1 MVLQRLLQDLSHRL
15 PLRTVLII
23 PFALQIFAAVGLTGY
38 LSFRNG
44 QKAVDELAQQL
55 QAEISLRIEE
65 RLESYLSQAHL
76 INQTNVMGVRLNT
89 LDLTNL
95 DQLDRHFTQQIR
107 LFDAVSY
114 IYFANPQGAFS
125 GAEQVPGGTV
135 NIGQAGRTGPE
146 DDQFYT
152 YATDERGRP
161 TEQLSAVPNYN
172 ALTRPWYLDAIRA
185 RSPQWGEIYVWAAP
199 YHNLALPAAEAV
211 YNAQGELLG
220 VFAVDLSL
228 LDISTFLGKLEVG
241 KTGETF
247 IVDQQGQLIA
257 TSTSEPPF
265 SEDDTNPTRLY
276 ASESTNDLIQGTAS
290 YLLAELGG
298 FFRVQETRQERFT
311 LEGEPHLV
319 QVRPFEEAGG
329 LNWSI
334 IVVIPERDFME
345 RIHANTRNTLL
356 LCGLALVISTAIG
369 VVTARWVVL
378 PLRQLK
384 ESAQALSQGQWQHP
398 VPEHRQDEIG
408 DLARSFRRMA
418 TQLQE
423 YFKDLQAKNEQMQR
437 LDKLKDEFLANTSHE
452 LRTPLNGTIGIAE
465 SLLDGVAGPLNSA
478 QQNNLSL
485 IIQSCYRLNTLV
497 NDILDFSKLRHKQI
511 HLQPKPVGVREIVE
525 SVLNLCKTLVSRKNV
540 QLINAIS
547 PQLPWAYAD
556 ENRLQQILYNLVGN
570 AIKFTEE
577 GFVGISAVYS
587 QHSEPQRAEGSD
599 RLGLQLNIQ
608 QDSTLAA
615 DDTLGGYLLITVSD
629 TGIGIPTDK
638 HQSIFESFEQA
649 DGSTSRDY
657 GGTGLG
663 LAVTKQLVELHGGT
677 LTVQSIVGKGSQFTF
692 SLPVVTPEQL
702 AESQMG
708 SPTEVKPVFAEE
720 GSWDPEADAVE
731 NRTAFS
737 GSYSDNDSDNDSD
750 NASDNASDKNR
761 VNREVQDQDLTS
773 SITPL
778 NPQDAIRSDL
788 SVSQTTSEVIAQ
800 IQAAN
805 REDVATIL
813 IVDDEAI
820 NLQVL
825 VNHLSLENYVITQAV
840 NGIEALD
847 MIGNGLKPDL
857 VILDVMMPK
866 MTGYE
871 VTQKLRETYS
881 AHELPILL
889 LTAKN
894 RSEDIVVGLQ
904 NGANDYLTKP
914 VNKRELLARL
924 KTHLKLSRLSLAYAK
939 FVPKEFLEFLEKS
952 SIIDVQL
959 GDTVER
965 EMSILFSD
973 IRDFTKLSEGMKPQD
988 NFRFING
995 YLSRMEPAILDNN
1008 GFIDKYIGDAIMA
1021 LFGGTADD
1029 AVKAAIAMLENL
1041 EIYNQSRQR
1050 PGRRPIKIGIGINTG
1065 QLMLGTVG
1073 GKKHMNSTAI
1083 SDAVNLASR
1092 VEGLTKVY
1100 GVPLLI
1106 AEETFIKLQNTG
1118 DYNIRLIDRVLVKGK
1133 SQKTSIFE
1141 VFDAD
1146 PDPVRA
1152 GKLATRTQ
1160 FELGLAYLQGQK
1172 IQEAQDLFLD
1182 CLAQNPADY
1191 PAKIYLERCQ
1201 KLGETREP

>member
-1 MVLQRLLQDLSHRL
+1 MVLQRLLQDLSQRL

-44 QKAVDELAQQL
+44 QEAVDELAQQL

-65 RLESYLSQAHL
+65 RLENYLSQAHL
-76 INQTNVMGVRLNT
+76 INQTNIMGVRLNT

-95 DQLDRHFTQQIR
+95 DQLDRHFAQQIR

-135 NIGQAGRTGPE
+135 NIGQAGRTGPN

-152 YATDERGRP
+152 YATNERGEP
-161 TEQLSAVPNYN
+161 TQPLSAVPDYD
-172 ALTRPWYLDAIRA
+172 ALTRPWYLDAIGA
-185 RSPQWGEIYVWAAP
+185 RSPQWGEVYVWDAP
-199 YHNLALPAAEAV
+199 YHNLALPAAQAV
-211 YNAQGELLG
+211 YDAQGELLG

-257 TSTSEPPF
+257 TSTSDPPF

-276 ASESTNDLIQGTAS
+276 ASESSNDLIQETAS
-290 YLLAELGG
+290 YLLGELGG
-298 FFRVQETRQERFT
+298 FVRVDDIRQERFT
-311 LEGEPHLV
+311 LEGESHLV
-319 QVRPFEEAGG
+319 QVRPFEDEWG

-334 IVVIPERDFME
+334 VVVIPEGDFME

-369 VVTARWVVL
+369 AVTARWVVS
-378 PLRQLK
+378 PLQQLK

-398 VPEHRQDEIG
+398 VPEHRHDEIG

-423 YFKDLQAKNEQMQR
+423 YFRDLQAKNEQMQR

-465 SLLDGVAGPLNSA
+465 SLLDGVAGPLNPA

-511 HLQPKPVGVREIVE
+511 HLQPQPVGLREIVE
-525 SVLNLCKTLVSRKNV
+525 SVLNLCQSLVSRKNV

-577 GFVGISAVYS
+577 GFVGISAIYS
-587 QHSEPQRAEGSD
+587 QESELQTTNSAD

-608 QDSTLAA
+608 EDSTLAA
-615 DDTLGGYLLITVSD
+615 QEAMGGYLLVTVSD
-629 TGIGIPTDK
+629 TGIGIPADK

-702 AESQMG
+702 AASQMA
-708 SPTEVKPVFAEE
+708 SPTQVKPMFAED
-720 GSWDPEADAVE
+720 GSWDDEVSAVE
-731 NRTAFS
+731 NNPRLL
-737 GSYSDNDSDNDSD
+737 GSSPDTDQ
-750 NASDNASDKNR
+750 
-761 VNREVQDQDLTS
+761 VNPEVEDPGLRSSLTDFEVQEP
-773 SITPL
+773 IT
-778 NPQDAIRSDL
+778 SDL
-788 SVSQTTSEVIAQ
+788 LVSQTTSEVIVQ

-840 NGIEALD
+840 NGLEALE
-847 MIGNGLKPDL
+847 MIENGLKPDL

-894 RSEDIVVGLQ
+894 RSEDIVIGLQ
-904 NGANDYLTKP
+904 KGANDYLTKP

-973 IRDFTKLSEGMKPQD
+973 IRDFTKLSEGMKPED
-988 NFRFING
+988 NFKFING
-995 YLSRMEPAILDNN
+995 YLSRMEPAILDNH

-1029 AVKAAIAMLENL
+1029 AVKAAIAMLNNL
-1041 EIYNQSRQR
+1041 DTYNQSRQR

-1146 PDPVRA
+1146 PDPVRS

-1201 KLGETREP
+1201 KLRETTEQSST

>member
-1 MVLQRLLQDLSHRL
+1 MVLQRLLQDLSQRL

-23 PFALQIFAAVGLTGY
+23 PFALQIFAAVSLTGY

-65 RLESYLSQAHL
+65 RVENYLSQAHL
-76 INQTNVMGVRLNT
+76 INQTNIMGVRLNT

-95 DQLDRHFTQQIR
+95 DQLDRHFAQQIR

-125 GAEQVPGGTV
+125 GAERVGGTV
-135 NIGQAGRTGPE
+135 NIGQAGRTGPN

-152 YATDERGRP
+152 YATNERGEL
-161 TEQLSAVPNYN
+161 TEQLSAVPDYD
-172 ALTRPWYLDAIRA
+172 ALTRPWYLDAIGA
-185 RSPQWGEIYVWAAP
+185 RSPQWGEVYVWDAP

-211 YNAQGELLG
+211 YDAQGELLG

-257 TSTSEPPF
+257 TSTSDPPF

-276 ASESTNDLIQGTAS
+276 ASESSNDLIQETAS
-290 YLLAELGG
+290 YLLGELGG

-345 RIHANTRNTLL
+345 RIHANTRNTIL

-369 VVTARWVVL
+369 AVTARWVVL
-378 PLRQLK
+378 PLQQLK

-398 VPEHRQDEIG
+398 VPEHRHDEIG

-418 TQLQE
+418 RQLQE
-423 YFKDLQAKNEQMQR
+423 YFRDLQAKNEQMQR

-465 SLLDGVAGPLNSA
+465 SLLDGVAGPLNTA

-511 HLQPKPVGVREIVE
+511 HLQPKPVSIREIVE
-525 SVLNLCKTLVSRKNV
+525 SVLNLCQSLVSRKNV

-608 QDSTLAA
+608 DDSTLAA
-615 DDTLGGYLLITVSD
+615 QEAMGGYLLVTVSD
-629 TGIGIPTDK
+629 TGIGIPADK

-702 AESQMG
+702 AASQMG
-708 SPTEVKPVFAEE
+708 SATEVKSVFAED
-720 GSWDPEADAVE
+720 GSWDDEVSAVE
-731 NRTAFS
+731 NNPRLS
-737 GSYSDNDSDNDSD
+737 GSSPDTDQVNPEVEEPGLRSSLTHLEAQEPITSDF
-750 NASDNASDKNR
+750 
-761 VNREVQDQDLTS
+761 L
-773 SITPL
+773 
-778 NPQDAIRSDL
+778 
-788 SVSQTTSEVIAQ
+788 VSQTTSEVIAQ
-800 IQAAN
+800 IQATH

-840 NGIEALD
+840 NGLEALE
-847 MIGNGLKPDL
+847 MIEDGLKPDL

-894 RSEDIVVGLQ
+894 RSEDIVIGLQ

-939 FVPKEFLEFLEKS
+939 FVPKEFLDFLEKS

-973 IRDFTKLSEGMKPQD
+973 IRGFTKLSEGMKPED
-988 NFRFING
+988 NFKFING

-1029 AVKAAIAMLENL
+1029 AVKAAIAMLNNL
-1041 EIYNQSRQR
+1041 DTYNQSRQR

-1065 QLMLGTVG
+1065 RLMLGTVG

-1201 KLGETREP
+1201 KLGETTEQSST

>member
-1 MVLQRLLQDLSHRL
+1 MVLQRLLQDLSQRL

-65 RLESYLSQAHL
+65 RLENYLSQAHL

-95 DQLDRHFTQQIR
+95 DQLDRHFAQQIR

-114 IYFANPQGAFS
+114 IYFANPQGEFS
-125 GAEQVPGGTV
+125 GAEQVPGGMV
-135 NIGQAGRTGPE
+135 NIGQAGRNGPD

-152 YATDERGRP
+152 YATNARGEP
-161 TEQLSAVPNYN
+161 TEQLSAVPNYD
-172 ALTRPWYLDAIRA
+172 ALTRPWYVGAVRA
-185 RSPQWGEIYVWAAP
+185 RSPQWGEVYVWSAP
-199 YHNLALPAAEAV
+199 YQNLALPAAQAV
-211 YNAQGELLG
+211 YDTQGELLG

-228 LDISTFLGKLEVG
+228 LDISTFLGNLEVG

-257 TSTSEPPF
+257 TSTADLPF
-265 SEDDTNPTRLY
+265 SDDKTNPTRLY
-276 ASESTNDLIQGTAS
+276 ASETNNALIQETAS
-290 YLLAELGG
+290 HLLAELGG
-298 FFRVQETRQERFT
+298 FLRVEDTRQERFT
-311 LEGEPHLV
+311 IDGEPHLV
-319 QVRPFEEAGG
+319 QVRPFEDEWG

-334 IVVIPERDFME
+334 VVVIPERDFMA
-345 RIHANTRNTLL
+345 RIHANTRNTIL
-356 LCGLALVISTAIG
+356 LCGLALVIATASG
-369 VVTARWVVL
+369 VVTARWVVS
-378 PLRQLK
+378 PLQQLK
-384 ESAQALSQGQWQHP
+384 ESAYALSQGQWQHP
-398 VPEHRQDEIG
+398 VPQHRQDEIG
-408 DLARSFRRMA
+408 DLARSFQRMA
-418 TQLQE
+418 SQLQE
-423 YFKDLQAKNEQMQR
+423 YFNDLQAKNEQMQR

-465 SLLDGVAGPLNSA
+465 SLLDGVAGPLNPI
-478 QQNNLSL
+478 QRQNLSL
-485 IIQSCYRLNTLV
+485 IVQSCYRLNTLI

-511 HLQPKPVGVREIVE
+511 CLQPKPVGVREIVD
-525 SVLNLCKTLVSRKNV
+525 SVLNLCQSLVFRKNV

-547 PQLPWAYAD
+547 PQLPLVYAD

-577 GFVGISAVYS
+577 GFVGISAFYS
-587 QHSEPQRAEGSD
+587 AEEELHEPGSDLDLKLTIEGSSS
-599 RLGLQLNIQ
+599 LIEPEL
-608 QDSTLAA
+608 S
-615 DDTLGGYLLITVSD
+615 GGYLMITISD
-629 TGIGIPTDK
+629 TGIGIPPEK
-638 HQSIFESFEQA
+638 HESIFESFEQG
-649 DGSTSRDY
+649 DGSTAREY

-677 LTVQSIVGKGSQFTF
+677 LTLTSIVGKGSQFTF
-692 SLPVVTPEQL
+692 SLPVLT
-702 AESQMG
+702 SKQM
-708 SPTEVKPVFAEE
+708 TELKHPAKEPIKPVLSEE
-720 GSWDPEADAVE
+720 FDSTLDQQTREMYQEPMAAKLADTQSVEAPIKTPVSSLQTVPSDSEMMSAKSGVQPLEGEDPSTQFFE
-731 NRTAFS
+731 
-737 GSYSDNDSDNDSD
+737 
-750 NASDNASDKNR
+750 
-761 VNREVQDQDLTS
+761 
-773 SITPL
+773 
-778 NPQDAIRSDL
+778 
-788 SVSQTTSEVIAQ
+788 
-800 IQAAN
+800 
-805 REDVATIL
+805 IL

-825 VNHLSLENYVITQAV
+825 VNHLAPENYVISQAIS
-840 NGIEALD
+840 GMEALELVE
-847 MIGNGLKPDL
+847 GGFKPDL
-857 VILDVMMPK
+857 VLLDVMMPK

-871 VTQKLRETYS
+871 VTRKLRELYPP
-881 AHELPILL
+881 HELPILL

-894 RSEDIVVGLQ
+894 RSEDIVLGLQ
-904 NGANDYLTKP
+904 QGANDYLTKP
-914 VNKRELLARL
+914 VDKRELLARL
-924 KTHLKLSRLSLAYAK
+924 KTHLELSRLSLAYAK
-939 FVPKEFLEFLEKS
+939 FVPQEFLEFLDKT

-973 IRDFTKLSEGMKPQD
+973 IRDFTKLSEGMKPED

-995 YLSRMEPAILDNN
+995 YLSRMEPAILENN

-1021 LFGGTADD
+1021 LFGGSADD
-1029 AVKAAIAMLENL
+1029 AVKAAIAMLRNL
-1041 EIYNQSRQR
+1041 EHYNQSRQR
-1050 PGRRPIKIGIGINTG
+1050 PGRKPINIGIGINTG

-1106 AEETFIKLQNTG
+1106 AEETFIKLQNTS
-1118 DYNIRLIDRVLVKGK
+1118 DYHIRLIDRVLVKGK
-1133 SQKTSIFE
+1133 SQQTSIFE

-1146 PDPVRA
+1146 PDPICS

-1172 IQEAQDLFLD
+1172 IEEAQDLFLD
-1182 CLAQNPADY
+1182 CLAQTPADY

-1201 KLGETREP
+1201 QKRKTTDG

>member
-1 MVLQRLLQDLSHRL
+1 MVLQRLLQDLSQRL

-44 QKAVDELAQQL
+44 QEAVDELAQQL

-65 RLESYLSQAHL
+65 RLENYLSQAHL
-76 INQTNVMGVRLNT
+76 INQTNIMGVRLNT

-95 DQLDRHFTQQIR
+95 DQLDRHFAQQIR

-125 GAEQVPGGTV
+125 GAERVPGGTV
-135 NIGQAGRTGPE
+135 NIGQAGRTGPN

-152 YATDERGRP
+152 YATNERGEP
-161 TEQLSAVPNYN
+161 TQPLSAVPDYD
-172 ALTRPWYLDAIRA
+172 ALTRPWYLDAIGA
-185 RSPQWGEIYVWAAP
+185 RSPQWGEVYVWDAP
-199 YHNLALPAAEAV
+199 YHNLALPTAQAV
-211 YNAQGELLG
+211 YDAQGELLG

-257 TSTSEPPF
+257 TSTSDPPF

-276 ASESTNDLIQGTAS
+276 ASESSNDLIQETAS
-290 YLLAELGG
+290 YLLGELGG
-298 FFRVQETRQERFT
+298 FVRVDDIRQERFT
-311 LEGEPHLV
+311 LEGESHLV
-319 QVRPFEEAGG
+319 QVRPFEDEWG

-334 IVVIPERDFME
+334 VVVIPEGDFME

-369 VVTARWVVL
+369 AVTARWVVS
-378 PLRQLK
+378 PLQQLK

-398 VPEHRQDEIG
+398 VPEHRHDEIG

-423 YFKDLQAKNEQMQR
+423 YFRDLQAKNEQMQR

-465 SLLDGVAGPLNSA
+465 SLLDGVAGPLNPA

-485 IIQSCYRLNTLV
+485 IIKSCYRLNTLV

-511 HLQPKPVGVREIVE
+511 HLQPQPVGLREIVE
-525 SVLNLCKTLVSRKNV
+525 SVLNLCQSLVSRKNV

-577 GFVGISAVYS
+577 GFVGISAIYS
-587 QHSEPQRAEGSD
+587 QESELQTTNSAD

-608 QDSTLAA
+608 EDSTLAA
-615 DDTLGGYLLITVSD
+615 QESMGGYLLVTVSD
-629 TGIGIPTDK
+629 TGIGIPADK

-702 AESQMG
+702 AASQMA
-708 SPTEVKPVFAEE
+708 SPTQVKPMFAED
-720 GSWDPEADAVE
+720 GSWDDEVSAVE
-731 NRTAFS
+731 NNPRLL
-737 GSYSDNDSDNDSD
+737 GSSPDTDQ
-750 NASDNASDKNR
+750 
-761 VNREVQDQDLTS
+761 VNPEVENPGLRSSLTHPEVQEP
-773 SITPL
+773 IT
-778 NPQDAIRSDL
+778 SDL
-788 SVSQTTSEVIAQ
+788 LVSQTTSEVIVQ
-800 IQAAN
+800 IQADN

-840 NGIEALD
+840 NGLEALE
-847 MIGNGLKPDL
+847 MIENGLKPDL

-939 FVPKEFLEFLEKS
+939 FVPKEFLEFLDKS

-973 IRDFTKLSEGMKPQD
+973 IRDFTKLSEGMKPED
-988 NFRFING
+988 NFKFING
-995 YLSRMEPAILDNN
+995 YLSRMEPAILDNH

-1029 AVKAAIAMLENL
+1029 AVKAAIAMLNNL
-1041 EIYNQSRQR
+1041 DTYNQSRQR

-1146 PDPVRA
+1146 PEPVRS

-1201 KLGETREP
+1201 KLRETTEQSST

>member
-44 QKAVDELAQQL
+44 QQAVDELAEHL

-65 RLESYLSQAHL
+65 RLETYLSQAHL

-89 LDLTNL
+89 LDLTDL
-95 DQLDRHFTQQIR
+95 DALDRYFAQQIR

-125 GAEQVPGGTV
+125 GAEQVPGESV

-152 YATDERGRP
+152 YAVNERGQP
-161 TEQLSAVPNYN
+161 TEQLSAVPGYN
-172 ALTRPWYLDAIRA
+172 ALTRPWYVGAVRG
-185 RSPQWGEIYVWAAP
+185 RSPQWGEVYVWAAP
-199 YHNLALPAAEAV
+199 YQNLALPATQAV
-211 YNAQGELLG
+211 YDAQNELLG

-228 LDISTFLGKLEVG
+228 LDISTFLGQLEVG

-257 TSTSEPPF
+257 TSTSDPPF
-265 SEDDTNPTRLY
+265 SEDERNPTRLY
-276 ASESTNDLIQGTAS
+276 ASETGNELIQETAR

-298 FFRVQETRQERFT
+298 FFRVEETRQERFT
-311 LEGEPHLV
+311 IEGEAHLV
-319 QVRPFEEAGG
+319 QVRPFEDEWG

-334 IVVIPERDFME
+334 VVVIPERDFME
-345 RIHANTRNTLL
+345 RIHANTRNTMLL
-356 LCGLALVISTAIG
+356 SGLALVISTAIG
-369 VVTARWVVL
+369 VVTARWVVS

-384 ESAQALSQGQWQHP
+384 ESAQALSQGEWQHP

-418 TQLQE
+418 TQLQQ
-423 YFKDLQAKNEQMQR
+423 YFRDLQAKNEQMQR

-465 SLLDGVAGPLNSA
+465 SLLDGVAGPLNPA
-478 QQNNLSL
+478 QRTNLSL
-485 IIQSCYRLNTLV
+485 IVQSCYRLNALV

-511 HLQPKPVGVREIVE
+511 CLQCQPVGLREIVD
-525 SVLNLCKTLVSRKNV
+525 SVLSFCKTLVSRKNV

-547 PQLPWAYAD
+547 PRLPWAYAD

-587 QHSEPQRAEGSD
+587 QEAKPQTANAGD

-608 QDSTLAA
+608 NDSTLTA
-615 DDTLGGYLLITVSD
+615 DHRLGGYLLVTVSD
-629 TGIGIPTDK
+629 TGIGIPADK

-702 AESQMG
+702 EASQTV
-708 SPTEVKPVFAEE
+708 SKTELKPVLEE
-720 GSWDPEADAVE
+720 DVSGEDDASAVE
-731 NRTAFS
+731 TRTVFPESLSA
-737 GSYSDNDSDNDSD
+737 
-750 NASDNASDKNR
+750 
-761 VNREVQDQDLTS
+761 RESAEGEVEEAL
-773 SITPL
+773 I
-778 NPQDAIRSDL
+778 ISDL
-788 SVSQTTSEVIAQ
+788 SMSKTTSEVMAQ

-805 REDVATIL
+805 RDEVATIL

-825 VNHLSLENYVITQAV
+825 VNHLSLENYVIIQAI
-840 NGIEALD
+840 NGIEALE
-847 MIGNGLKPDL
+847 IIQNGFKPDL

-871 VTQKLRETYS
+871 VMQKLRETYS

-894 RSEDIVVGLQ
+894 RSEDVVFGLQ

-939 FVPKEFLEFLEKS
+939 FVPREFLDFLQKT
-952 SIIDVQL
+952 SILDVRL

-973 IRDFTKLSEGMKPQD
+973 IRDFTKLSEGMKPED
-988 NFRFING
+988 NFKFING

-1021 LFGGTADD
+1021 LFGGNADD

-1041 EIYNQSRQR
+1041 EKYNQSRQR

-1073 GKKHMNSTAI
+1073 GEQHMNSTAI

-1146 PDPVRA
+1146 ADPIRS

-1191 PAKIYLERCQ
+1191 PAKIYLERCE
-1201 KLGETREP
+1201 KLRETNQRSPG